1 MTKIGLNRSSA
12 VVSLRSVVLGSLLIP
27 LNNYFIMW
35 KHLRYWSTLPTTI
48 SLIYNVVTTV
58 VVLVILNV
66 VIRTIAPEFVFQ
78 RGELLTI
85 YTMLSIGSVLAGHD
99 MIQTIMPTISDG
111 FWFSTPEN
119 EWKKLFGHHL
129 PVWPLSSSLARHKR
143 YFSFICVL
151 FWRKYI
157 LDFPS
162 SFYLVPPNNVLGGPI
177 DYFDR
182 NYDLSFGFVEQTV
195 DSK

>member
-35 KHLRYWSTLPTTI
+35 NHLRYWSTLPTTI
-48 SLIYNVVTTV
+48 SLIYNVVITV
-58 VVLVILNV
+58 VVLVSLNI
-66 VIRTIAPEFVFQ
+66 VIRIIAPEFVFQ

-111 FWFSTPEN
+111 FWFATPEN
-119 EWKKLFGHHL
+119 EWQKLFGHFL
-129 PVWPLSSSLARHKR
+129 I
-143 YFSFICVL
+143 FQ
-151 FWRKYI
+151 I
-157 LDFPS
+157 L
-162 SFYLVPPNNVLGGPI
+162 
-177 DYFDR
+177 
-182 NYDLSFGFVEQTV
+182 
-195 DSK
+195 

>member
-35 KHLRYWSTLPTTI
+35 NHLRYWSTLPTTI
-48 SLIYNVVTTV
+48 SLIYNVVITV
-58 VVLVILNV
+58 VVLVSLNV
-66 VIRTIAPEFVFQ
+66 VIRIIAPEFVFQ

-119 EWKKLFGHHL
+119 EWKNF
-129 PVWPLSSSLARHKR
+129 LATI
-143 YFSFICVL
+143 FQFCS
-151 FWRKYI
+151 
-157 LDFPS
+157 P
-162 SFYLVPPNNVLGGPI
+162 
-177 DYFDR
+177 
-182 NYDLSFGFVEQTV
+182 
-195 DSK
+195 

>member
-35 KHLRYWSTLPTTI
+35 NHLRYWSTLPTTI
-48 SLIYNVVTTV
+48 SLIYNVVITV
-58 VVLVILNV
+58 VVLVSLNI
-66 VIRTIAPEFVFQ
+66 VIRIIAPEFVFQ

-99 MIQTIMPTISDG
+99 MIQTIMPIISDG

-129 PVWPLSSSLARHKR
+129 PVWLVINDTS
-143 YFSFICVL
+143 VL
-151 FWRKYI
+151 
-157 LDFPS
+157 P
-162 SFYLVPPNNVLGGPI
+162 SFYSGESTF
-177 DYFDR
+177 YTFHH
-182 NYDLSFGFVEQTV
+182 LST
-195 DSK
+195 